1 MTTSARGPHNAK
13 LIANVAVLTPDR
25 TLLVKYHE
33 GHNDDRRW
41 MMPDDELQTGEHPD
55 AAAARVLTDHLGMK
69 ARPRLAFVDS
79 FDGSDGTWHIVF
91 NYVADITHA
100 PPIQPGE
107 GVAGT
112 GWFMLSNLP
121 KAEDMGHHGW
131 ATDVL
136 SRIVSD
142 RRN

>member
-1 MTTSARGPHNAK
+1 MNASAQGLHNAK

-33 GHNDDRRW
+33 GHNDERRW
-41 MMPDDELQTGEHPD
+41 MMPDDLLQDGEHPD
-55 AAAARVLTDHLGMK
+55 AAAARVLADHLGMK
-69 ARPRLAFVDS
+69 AKPRLAFVDS
-79 FDGSDGTWHIVF
+79 LTSSDGTWHIVF

-100 PPIQPGE
+100 PPITPGE
-107 GVAGT
+107 GIAGT
-112 GWFMLSNLP
+112 GWFMLSSLP
-121 KAEDMGHHGW
+121 NTEDMGHHGW

-136 SRIVSD
+136 NRIVSD